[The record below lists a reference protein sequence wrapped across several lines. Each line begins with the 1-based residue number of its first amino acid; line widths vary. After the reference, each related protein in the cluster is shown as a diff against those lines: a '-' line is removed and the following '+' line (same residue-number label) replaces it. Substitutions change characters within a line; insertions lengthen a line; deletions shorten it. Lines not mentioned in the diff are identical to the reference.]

1 MVVETGRRM
10 LLSNLNLSALCETRS
25 GSGQLYSRSAIEFFR
40 VFPQAQTT
48 FKVRTAVRM
57 NASFPYISPAVSL
70 PTDPPRRLVDA
81 GYYDNYGVDL
91 AAAWAY
97 AHRDW
102 ILENTSGLALIQ
114 IHAYAVEKAKLAT
127 LVLNEPKPDSS
138 SWFFDRL
145 SRSFQ
150 WLTSPATAVVSS
162 RQWSMAF
169 RNDEQLRDLDDD
181 LNGECPGMFRV
192 FVFEN
197 PVDVAMNWFISRDD
211 IDQMRARFKLES
223 ATTPQKQ
230 DQYQFDNLKELNK
243 LIAWWNAPPPSDALD
258 RNNGARRTRR
268 RKDGL
273 HVGSR
278 LPNP

>member
-1 MVVETGRRM
+1 
-10 LLSNLNLSALCETRS
+10 
-25 GSGQLYSRSAIEFFR
+25 
-40 VFPQAQTT
+40 
-48 FKVRTAVRM
+48 
-57 NASFPYISPAVSL
+57 
-70 PTDPPRRLVDA
+70 RRLVDA

-114 IHAYAVEKAKLAT
+114 IHANAVEKAKLAT

-150 WLTSPATAVVSS
+150 WLTSPATALVSS

-169 RNDEQLRDLDDD
+169 RNDEQLRDLDDV
-181 LNGECPGMFRV
+181 LNGASPGMFRV

-197 PVDVAMNWFISRDD
+197 PVDFAMNWFISKDD
-211 IDQMRARFKLES
+211 IDRMRDRIGFDLRLMSPLNDVSGIPTEGKDLIIVAAVNNVLHFRIFDGDGKVVVDTDEQRLTEQARQIEDLRKQLQSLWPPHELTWSDKDRVTIAVTSIVGYTPRFERES
-223 ATTPQKQ
+223 ATKRQEQ
-230 DQYQFDNLKELNK
+230 DQYQFDN
-243 LIAWWNAPPPSDALD
+243 
-258 RNNGARRTRR
+258 
-268 RKDGL
+268 
-273 HVGSR
+273 
-278 LPNP
+278 